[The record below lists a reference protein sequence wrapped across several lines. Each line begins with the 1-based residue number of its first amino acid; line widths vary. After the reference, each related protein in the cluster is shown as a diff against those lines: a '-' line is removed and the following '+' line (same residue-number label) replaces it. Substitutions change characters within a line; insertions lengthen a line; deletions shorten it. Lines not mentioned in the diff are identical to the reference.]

1 MITGLLFS
9 IMAGIVIAVQSVFSA
24 RLGEQVGFYGA
35 NFLIHGTGFLL
46 AMFLLLLFGKGE
58 LSIASLKELNPIY
71 ATAGFIGVV
80 IIFSIA
86 QGVSRLGASRGILI
100 IVITQ
105 IVFAL
110 VINIGGWFGE
120 QQISITPA
128 RGIGLMLMICG
139 IIIYQVAR

>member
-9 IMAGIVIAVQSVFSA
+9 IVAGVVIAVQSVFSA

-58 LSIASLKELNPIY
+58 LSMASLKGLNPIY

-86 QGVSRLGASRGILI
+86 QGVSRLGASRGVLI

-105 IVFAL
+105 IIFAL
-110 VINIGGWFGE
+110 VINAGGWFGE
-120 QQISITPA
+120 QQINLSPA
-128 RGIGLMLMICG
+128 KGLGLFLMIAG
-139 IIIYQVAR
+139 IVIYQFAR

>member
-1 MITGLLFS
+1 MITGLFFS
-9 IMAGIVIAVQSVFSA
+9 ILAGIVIAAQSVFSA
-24 RLGEQVGFYGA
+24 RLGENVGFYGA

-46 AMFLLLLFGKGE
+46 AMLLLFLFGKGE
-58 LSIASLKELNPIY
+58 LSLNSLKELNPLY

-86 QGVSRLGASRGILI
+86 QGVSKLGASRGVLI

-105 IVFAL
+105 IIVAL
-110 VINIGGWFGE
+110 VINIGGWFE
-120 QQISITPA
+120 EEALNLSPA
-128 RGIGLMLMICG
+128 KGVGLLLMISG

>member
-1 MITGLLFS
+1 MVTGFFFS
-9 IMAGIVIAVQSVFSA
+9 ILAGTVIAVQSVFSA
-24 RLGEQVGFYGA
+24 RLSEKVGFFGA
-35 NFLIHGTGFLL
+35 NFFIHGTGFFL
-46 AMFLLLLFGKGE
+46 AMVLLLLFGKGE
-58 LSIASLKELNPIY
+58 LSLNSFKGLNSLY

-80 IIFSIA
+80 IISSIA
-86 QGVSRLGASRGILI
+86 QGVSRLGASRGVLI

-128 RGIGLMLMICG
+128 RGIGLLLMISG
-139 IIIYQVAR
+139 IIIYQLAR